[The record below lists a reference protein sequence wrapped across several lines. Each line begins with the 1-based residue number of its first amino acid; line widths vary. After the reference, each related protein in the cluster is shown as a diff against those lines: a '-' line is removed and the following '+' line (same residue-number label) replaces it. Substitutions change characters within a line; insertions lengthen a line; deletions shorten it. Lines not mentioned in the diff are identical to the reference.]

1 MIIMAHNKKWCDLT
15 GRQEAPIMLRGIVL
29 LALLAAAPVNCMG
42 IGPIVYFVF
51 GRKR

>member
-1 MIIMAHNKKWCDLT
+1 MARNKKWSDLT
-15 GRQEAPIMLRGIVL
+15 GRQEAPIVLRGIVL
-29 LALLAAAPVNCMG
+29 LAPAPVNCMG